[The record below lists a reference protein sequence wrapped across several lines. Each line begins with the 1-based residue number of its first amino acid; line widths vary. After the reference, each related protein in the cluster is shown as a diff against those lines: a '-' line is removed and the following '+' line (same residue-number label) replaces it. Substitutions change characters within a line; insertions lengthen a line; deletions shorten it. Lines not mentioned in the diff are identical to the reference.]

1 MHCSPQDTGINFN
14 TKVPSYSQLFH
25 LIFSRLSSAKSSVY
39 TDPLRGFV
47 DFLPPKQRAKR
58 WVGADLCFVNS
69 NYANAEALQGHR
81 QIFDSSWYIALAG
94 LGFQFSPHERA
105 VIRILLDKEA
115 RILQTYASFLLQRG
129 LIWNLRVESD
139 PNKKYPLF
147 MQNKLHSFD
156 DNTHS
161 EVALSIIR
169 TENNSKTE
177 TEVSAEVATVRQF
190 NFALNVHPLISKQ
203 IPKIEGVMEF
213 GGEVTFSSKPVP
225 HLTFISF
232 AFRLHHIKQMPKV
245 SSLAKL
251 RMFYRPNNPTPTA
264 IVAFSVTQKQ
274 ITNQFSLGM
283 LLNGLWSRID
293 EENSYLFRSLMLGVG
308 GKYFDL
314 KRGTLSFFVGLD
326 ESLQDDGRITMEKEF
341 GVFLEKSLW
350 PGVTT
355 EITLNATKFFTGG
368 YPTFRIAFGFER

>member
-1 MHCSPQDTGINFN
+1 MAQKSLIIFDLSVFWLRLANQIKCLEMHCSPQDTGINFN

-139 PNKKYPLF
+139 PNV
-147 MQNKLHSFD
+147 Q
-156 DNTHS
+156 
-161 EVALSIIR
+161 V
-169 TENNSKTE
+169 
-177 TEVSAEVATVRQF
+177 
-190 NFALNVHPLISKQ
+190 
-203 IPKIEGVMEF
+203 
-213 GGEVTFSSKPVP
+213 
-225 HLTFISF
+225 LT
-232 AFRLHHIKQMPKV
+232 L
-245 SSLAKL
+245 SSLQQ
-251 RMFYRPNNPTPTA
+251 RY
-264 IVAFSVTQKQ
+264 
-274 ITNQFSLGM
+274 
-283 LLNGLWSRID
+283 
-293 EENSYLFRSLMLGVG
+293 
-308 GKYFDL
+308 
-314 KRGTLSFFVGLD
+314 
-326 ESLQDDGRITMEKEF
+326 
-341 GVFLEKSLW
+341 
-350 PGVTT
+350 
-355 EITLNATKFFTGG
+355 
-368 YPTFRIAFGFER
+368 